1 MTQAAFINAFYKEI
15 KNDALDGFVLSESEE
30 SEQEEV
36 VEEVAE
42 EVEVQSPTQSDI
54 IKANQHQMNDVASD
68 VSDGE
73 ISSENEDEQAS
84 SLYQS
89 VQQIDPMK
97 LWRPKFGL
105 TSHEKMRYE
114 MNREEPQLTFQNQHF
129 LIKGLLLKKMRLK
142 LISNATKNSI
152 QDEENGKSFYAEKN
166 GYRRKFKYETNT
178 EMMNMF

>member
-1 MTQAAFINAFYKEI
+1 M
-15 KNDALDGFVLSESEE
+15 LSESEE

-42 EVEVQSPTQSDI
+42 EVEVQGPTQSDI

-68 VSDGE
+68 VSDVE

-84 SLYQS
+84 SLYHS

-105 TSHEKMRYE
+105 TSPKNRYE
-114 MNREEPQLTFQNQHF
+114 MNREESQLTLPKPTF
-129 LIKGLLLKKMRLK
+129 LIKGLLSEKDEVKAELAMPIKQHTRQGKWESLCRKERLK
-142 LISNATKNSI
+142 
-152 QDEENGKSFYAEKN
+152 EKN
-166 GYRRKFKYETNT
+166 VLDEHD
-178 EMMNMF
+178 ENMF